1 MTHFYLVEAPY
12 FQWHVVMEYLGFMA
26 VEPQDYF
33 YLVSCPLE
41 DWLEG
46 IHEF

>member
-1 MTHFYLVEAPY
+1 MTFFYLVEAPY
-12 FQWHVVMEYLGFMA
+12 FQWHVVMESLM
-26 VEPQDYF
+26 VVDSRDYF